1 MNLNEYQAKTLFA
14 ENGIPI
20 PRGRVARSAEE
31 AAQIADE
38 LGGAAVIKA
47 LVLTGGRGKAGGIR
61 LGKNAVE
68 VGKIAEMML
77 LTDIK
82 GFPVHSVLVDEAV
95 NIDKE
100 IYISIVHNR
109 PTGRPLLITSAE
121 GGVDIE
127 QVAAKHPEQIIRID
141 INPLLGVQEFQT
153 RQAAVGIGLP
163 NEYWAQFEAIILGLW
178 RTFELND
185 ATLVEINPLVITAE
199 RKIVALDAK
208 VVIDENALFRH
219 QNLKDEVLPTASES
233 EQIAKE
239 IGINYIKLDG
249 TIGCMVNG
257 AGLAMATM
265 DTIKFLGGDAANFLD
280 IGGGAKA
287 EKIKRAFGII
297 ASDPNVKSILINI
310 FGGITRCD
318 EVAKGVIAAKKSLE
332 QTPPIVARLIG
343 MNSDEAKKMLANED
357 IKSAETLKEAAEF
370 AIGLSKGDR

>member
-357 IKSAETLKEAAEF
+357 IKSAETLKETAEF